1 MKLETPNID
10 YILKYR
16 YIEHENKYIETNI
29 ITEDIYRFE
38 LFIKL
43 NTYILNNLFLDKKPY
58 IYLTGEEIK
67 NYLPKTWNG
76 IKYIKSNKNVYVF
89 DEDFENPTVFNYIK
103 FTEEEKQKL
112 SNKLKSNT
120 TKGEFIEDL
129 INMKS
134 TESIIL
140 INNKLSMHPEMAYNI
155 LSHELIHYFQWN
167 SGRSIYNIKQ
177 TNMFNIS
184 NISNEELQEILE
196 CLKLKNLNET
206 KFLIT
211 NTINKDEYV
220 TVSQEIFEN
229 LFNCSNNNYDR
240 CNMLTHTIFE
250 CLDEKYDKNI
260 SFKMFYNNLISKL
273 ERLNKIMVYLDLDL
287 FKPDIHKLIIY
298 KWFGIG
304 YNTIKNHVYSY
315 LNLQKKK

>member
-1 MKLETPNID
+1 MKLETPDID

-29 ITEDIYRFE
+29 ITEDIYKFE

-58 IYLTGEEIK
+58 VYLTGEEIK
-67 NYLPKTWNG
+67 SYLPKTWNG
-76 IKYIKSNKNVYVF
+76 LKYIKPNKNVYVF
-89 DEDFENPTVFNYIK
+89 DEDFENPTIFTYIK

-120 TKGEFIEDL
+120 TKGEFITNLTGLKTTD
-129 INMKS
+129 
-134 TESIIL
+134 SIIL
-140 INNKLSMHPEMAYNI
+140 INKDISVELAKGYTV
-155 LSHELIHYFQWN
+155 LSHEFIHYFQWN

-177 TNMFNIS
+177 TNMFDIS
-184 NISNEELQEILE
+184 NISNDELCEISK
-196 CLKLKNLNET
+196 CLKLKNLDET

-220 TVSQEIFEN
+220 TVSQEIFEE
-229 LFNCSNNNYDR
+229 LFASVKEHYNR
-240 CNMLTHTIFE
+240 CNMLTHSIFS
-250 CLDEKYDKNI
+250 CLDKSYDKKY
-260 SFKMFYNNLISKL
+260 SFKQFYDNLQFNL
-273 ERLNKIMVYLDLDL
+273 HRENKISIWLDIDL
-287 FKPDIHKLIIY
+287 FKPDIRKLIIY

-304 YNTIKNHVYSY
+304 YNTIKKHVYSY
-315 LNLQKKK
+315 LNRQKKK

>member
-43 NTYILNNLFLDKKPY
+43 NTYILNNLFREHKPY
-58 IYLTGEEIK
+58 VYLTGEEIK
-67 NYLPKTWNG
+67 NYLPKNWNG
-76 IKYIKSNKNVYVF
+76 LKYIKSNKNVYIF

-120 TKGEFIEDL
+120 TKGEFITNLTYLKITD
-129 INMKS
+129 
-134 TESIIL
+134 SIIL
-140 INNKLSMHPEMAYNI
+140 INKDISIEFAEGYNT
-155 LSHELIHYFQWN
+155 LSHEFIHYFQWN

-177 TNMFNIS
+177 TNMFDIS
-184 NISNEELQEILE
+184 DISDNELQEISE
-196 CLKLKNLNET
+196 CLKLNNLDET
-206 KFLIT
+206 KYLIT
-211 NTINKDEYV
+211 HLINKDEYV
-220 TVSQEIFEN
+220 TISQEIFEN
-229 LFNCSNNNYDR
+229 LFICSNYDYNI
-240 CNMLTHTIFE
+240 CNLLTHSIFG
-250 CLDEKYDKNI
+250 CLDKSYNKKY
-260 SFKMFYNNLISKL
+260 SFKQFYDNIQFNLHRENRVVVL
-273 ERLNKIMVYLDLDL
+273 LDLNI
-287 FKPDIHKLIIY
+287 FKFDIRELILY

-304 YNTIKNHVYSY
+304 YNTIKNHIYSY
-315 LNLQKKK
+315 LNQQKKK